1 MSEEVKLI
9 LAFVEKRMSIN
20 KEALNKGQVI
30 TDGDTNITDNL
41 RGRNA
46 AYAAVKSFIDRG
58 MRVV

>member
-1 MSEEVKLI
+1 VSEEVKLI

>member
-9 LAFVEKRMSIN
+9 LAFVEKRMSMN
-20 KEALNKGQVI
+20 KEALNKGQVM
-30 TDGDTNITDNL
+30 TDGDTDITNNL

-46 AYAAVKSFIDRG
+46 AYAAVKSFINRG